1 MGEEMNQLTTI
12 AALPGSGAGCASVL
26 KREVSEQRLKY
37 ATGGLVSA
45 RAEDDNYSGAGV
57 VTNVTIG
64 LASADA
70 KALIAKQIAESTRRT
85 LLRIAGATA

>member
-1 MGEEMNQLTTI
+1 MNQFTTI
-12 AALPGSGAGCASVL
+12 AAMPGSGAGCASAL
-26 KREVSEQRLKY
+26 KREVSEQRPKY
-37 ATGGLVSA
+37 ATGGTVRA
-45 RAEDDNYSGAGV
+45 RAEDDYSGAGV
-57 VTNVTIG
+57 VTNVTNG